1 MAPEVNS
8 KPPRPSSVSGNARQ
22 AVLAML
28 QERREELAGMGIWY
42 LAIVGS
48 VARDEAGP
56 DGDVDILVEVERPA
70 GLLRFAHVWNYFAT
84 VLGREVDLVPSDSIR
99 PQLEGRI
106 SREALNVPWTLRTCP
121 EHDGIHGGTAS

>member
-8 KPPRPSSVSGNARQ
+8 KPPRPSFVSGNARQ
-22 AVLAML
+22 AVLARL
-28 QERREELAGMGIWY
+28 QERREELAGMGIRD

-56 DGDVDILVEVERPA
+56 DSDVDILVEVERPA
-70 GLLRFAHVWNYFAT
+70 GLLMIAHSQHYLAT
-84 VLGREVDLVPSDSIR
+84 VLGREVDLVPSGSVR
-99 PQLEGRI
+99 PQLVGRI
-106 SREALNVPWTLRTCP
+106 SREALSVPWTLRTCP